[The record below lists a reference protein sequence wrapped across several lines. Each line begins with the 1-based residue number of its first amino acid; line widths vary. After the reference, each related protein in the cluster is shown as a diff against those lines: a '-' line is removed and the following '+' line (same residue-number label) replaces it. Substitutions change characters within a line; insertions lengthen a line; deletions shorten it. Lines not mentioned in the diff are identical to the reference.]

1 MGVFQTYL
9 PFYKRNLK
17 VAVPVML
24 SQAGQVLVQQVDN
37 MMVGAVGTLELAAA
51 AFANSVFVLGLVFA
65 MGFTFGMTPLVGHA
79 FAKGDKEKT
88 AALLK
93 NSFVLNIALTI
104 GLVLVLWLVSYFFD
118 YMGQTAEVVDLAT
131 NYYRILVVSLLP
143 FILFF
148 TFKQFAEGLADTKI
162 AMIITL
168 ISNVVNIAFNYLLIF
183 GNLGAPELGLD
194 GAGYATLIARFSM
207 PVLFLWF
214 FVKRDKFNIYFKRIF
229 EIKTGWKRIL
239 ELLKVGLP
247 IATQIILEV
256 AAFALSGIMMGWI
269 GVIPLAAHNIALGL
283 ASVTFMVVTGIGS
296 GTTIRVSHQY
306 SLKDYESMRKAAW
319 ASIHMVIAIMS
330 TTAILF
336 ALFRYQLPWLYTTD
350 EEVIKVA
357 AQLLIMAAVFQV
369 FDGAQVVLLSILRGL
384 ADVQRAMIYAFIA
397 YIMINIPVSYLL
409 AFTFDLGPIG
419 IWIGFVF
426 GIGIASVLFF
436 LRIQNQFRKLK

>member
-1 MGVFQTYL
+1 MGVFKTYL

-17 VAVPVML
+17 VAIPVML
-24 SQAGQVLVQQVDN
+24 SQAGQVMVQQVDN
-37 MMVGAVGTLELAAA
+37 MMVGSVGTVELAAA

-65 MGFTFGMTPLVGHA
+65 MGFTFGMTPLIGHA
-79 FAKGDKEKT
+79 FAKGDQEKT
-88 AALLK
+88 ASLLK

-104 GLVLVLWLVSYFFD
+104 ALVVLLWITSYFFD
-118 YMGQTAEVVDLAT
+118 YMGQTAEVVDLAS
-131 NYYRILVVSLLP
+131 NYYRILVISLLP

-162 AMIITL
+162 AMMITL
-168 ISNVVNIAFNYLLIF
+168 VSNVINIALNYLLIF
-183 GNLGAPELGLD
+183 GNFGAPELGLD
-194 GAGYATLIARFSM
+194 GAGYATFVARLAM
-207 PVLFLWF
+207 PIMFLWF
-214 FVKRDKFNIYFKRIF
+214 FVKKDKFNVYFKQVF
-229 EIKTGWKRIL
+229 EIKTEWQKIL
-239 ELLKVGLP
+239 ELLKVGFP

-269 GVIPLAAHNIALGL
+269 GVVPLAAHNIALGL

-319 ASIHMVIAIMS
+319 ASIHMVVAIMS
-330 TTAILF
+330 MTAILF
-336 ALFRYQLPWLYTTD
+336 ALFRFQLPWLYTSD
-350 EEVIKVA
+350 KEVINVA
-357 AQLLIMAAVFQV
+357 AQLLIMAAIFQV

-384 ADVQRAMIYAFIA
+384 ADVRKAMIYAFIA
-397 YIMINIPVSYLL
+397 YILINIPISYVL
-409 AFTFDLGPIG
+409 AFVFNLGPIG

-436 LRIQNQFRKLK
+436 LRIQNQFKKLT